1 MYGTMDAVQVKMY
14 GNPAKEF
21 PTVVIDT
28 FGDGKSTERRSNCKL
43 SLDQINSSG
52 IHYVSHRGAGTEAV
66 YII

>member
-28 FGDGKSTERRSNCKL
+28 FGDGKSTERMSNCKL
-43 SLDQINSSG
+43 SLDQTKNFQSFRDQLCITW
-52 IHYVSHRGAGTEAV
+52 RDWD
-66 YII
+66 